1 MNRIRG
7 SRGSAGAPGN
17 RGRVL
22 RGSIASTRTTS
33 RSADRFACHPGTTM
47 ADDKPAAIREAVKS
61 ADTPSAVREAVK
73 ALTGVI
79 GWIGASVA
87 GLTALGYGAGYFT
100 VHEHLIMLG
109 FSDVLDVTNDDILL
123 EGGRFFYLTLQQMA
137 VGGIIIVVTATAMS
151 AIAWA
156 INRLPAFRKNKGVI
170 AVNRRMISTGVRS
183 LASELLP
190 LTAIAIVVWHYNA
203 YYEPL
208 SSILSLENLAFST
221 PRAES
226 GTLAIDV
233 SKMIMSGD
241 ANDRAALVDSYN
253 FFVQVY
259 ALFIAVTWL
268 MIYNR
273 SSTAFGRA
281 ANFLF
286 VIYTVILTAFLPL
299 AFAVLVR
306 TPIYPVANVML
317 KGGQAIHGL
326 VIQRT
331 DRGMILWNPR
341 TRSAASYGRE
351 DVMGYEVVGS
361 QDIFAKE

>member
-1 MNRIRG
+1 
-7 SRGSAGAPGN
+7 
-17 RGRVL
+17 L
-22 RGSIASTRTTS
+22 
-33 RSADRFACHPGTTM
+33 AD
-47 ADDKPAAIREAVKS
+47 
-61 ADTPSAVREAVK
+61 DTPSAVREAVK

-109 FSDVLDVTNDDILL
+109 FSDVVDVTNDDVLL

-137 VGGIIIVVTATAMS
+137 VGGMFIIITATAVS

-156 INRLPAFRKNKGVI
+156 IYRIPHVRRNKRVVAVSRRLGSA
-170 AVNRRMISTGVRS
+170 GVRC
-183 LASELLP
+183 LTSELLP
-190 LTAIAIVVWHYNA
+190 LFAIAIVVWHYNV

-221 PRAES
+221 PRGEP
-226 GTLAIDV
+226 GTLAIDTGR
-233 SKMIMSGD
+233 MILSGS
-241 ANDRAALVDSYN
+241 AEDRANLVGSYN

-259 ALFIAVTWL
+259 ALFVVVSWL

-273 SSTAFGRA
+273 SSTAFGKA

-317 KGGQAIHGL
+317 KSGQATHGL
-326 VIQRT
+326 LIQRT

-341 TRSAASYGRE
+341 TRSAVSYGRD
-351 DVMGYEVVGS
+351 DVTGYEVVGDR
-361 QDIFAKE
+361 DIFAKE